1 MSSHNG
7 GPLAQDVARL
17 RDSRVLLVER
27 LERVLAALALTLDAE
42 DAAAERLARTEEAG
56 VPRIAGGSGPDRCR
70 LAQRYRDV
78 IHALETINDD
88 FLVVLGRGGT
98 V

>member
-1 MSSHNG
+1 M
-7 GPLAQDVARL
+7 
-17 RDSRVLLVER
+17 LVER

-42 DAAAERLARTEEAG
+42 DAAAERLARAQEATG
-56 VPRIAGGSGPDRCR
+56 LRRIASGTVTDRCR

-88 FLVVLGRGGT
+88 FLIVLGRGGA
-98 V
+98 VR